1 MTNTKLKRK
10 AKQIAVL
17 VEMGIVSINEV
28 KRKVK
33 PQFYRD
39 YVLPLLEERY
49 IPLTYLRIYGGIGD
63 LIKVD
68 IASALVDID
77 NYSAAAEW
85 NDFKILANLR
95 NLLKGTKIT
104 ADQLQQE
111 MFEKYM
117 KAQQKIKYYSKAYP
131 IAVKVLEL
139 SIDERLKTFSKFV
152 PEPKPSGATKLYN
165 LIKGVKL

>member
-1 MTNTKLKRK
+1 MTNAQLKRK

-17 VEMGIVSINEV
+17 VEMGIVSVNEV

-33 PQFYRD
+33 PQFYLD
-39 YVLPLLEERY
+39 YVLPLLKERY
-49 IPLTYLRIYGGIGD
+49 IPLTYLRIYGGIGE
-63 LIKVD
+63 LIKAD

-77 NYSAAAEW
+77 NYSAMKG
-85 NDFKILANLR
+85 NDFKILVNLR
-95 NLLKGTKIT
+95 NLLKGTTIT

-111 MFEKYM
+111 MFEKFT
-117 KAQQKIKYYSKAYP
+117 KAQQKIKYYSKTYP

-152 PEPKPSGATKLYN
+152 PEPNLSGATKLYN

>member
-17 VEMGIVSINEV
+17 VEMGIVSVNEV

-33 PQFYRD
+33 PQFYQD
-39 YVLPLLEERY
+39 YLLPLLKETY
-49 IPLTYLRIYGGIGD
+49 IPLTYLRIYGGISD

-68 IASALVDID
+68 IASALTVID
-77 NYSAAAEW
+77 DYLSIVEW
-85 NDFKILANLR
+85 NDFENLANLR
-95 NLLKGTKIT
+95 NSIKGTTIT
-104 ADQLQQE
+104 ADELQQK
-111 MFEKYM
+111 MFEKYT

-131 IAVKVLEL
+131 VAVKILGL
-139 SIDERLKTFSKFV
+139 SLDERIETFSKFI
-152 PEPKPSGATKLYN
+152 PEPNPDGATKLYY

>member
-1 MTNTKLKRK
+1 MTNAKLKRK

-33 PQFYRD
+33 PQFYQD

-68 IASALVDID
+68 IVCALDCID
-77 NYSAAAEW
+77 HYLVAA
-85 NDFKILANLR
+85 K
-95 NLLKGTKIT
+95 
-104 ADQLQQE
+104 
-111 MFEKYM
+111 
-117 KAQQKIKYYSKAYP
+117 
-131 IAVKVLEL
+131 
-139 SIDERLKTFSKFV
+139 
-152 PEPKPSGATKLYN
+152 
-165 LIKGVKL
+165 

>member
-1 MTNTKLKRK
+1 MTNAQLKRK

-77 NYSAAAEW
+77 NYSVAAE
-85 NDFKILANLR
+85 
-95 NLLKGTKIT
+95 
-104 ADQLQQE
+104 
-111 MFEKYM
+111 
-117 KAQQKIKYYSKAYP
+117 
-131 IAVKVLEL
+131 
-139 SIDERLKTFSKFV
+139 
-152 PEPKPSGATKLYN
+152 
-165 LIKGVKL
+165 

>member
-1 MTNTKLKRK
+1 MTNTQLKRK

-33 PQFYRD
+33 PQFYQE

-68 IASALVDID
+68 IASAFVDID
-77 NYSAAAEW
+77 NY
-85 NDFKILANLR
+85 LAVA
-95 NLLKGTKIT
+95 K
-104 ADQLQQE
+104 
-111 MFEKYM
+111 
-117 KAQQKIKYYSKAYP
+117 
-131 IAVKVLEL
+131 
-139 SIDERLKTFSKFV
+139 
-152 PEPKPSGATKLYN
+152 
-165 LIKGVKL
+165 